1 MPDFTVSNYIYLFCT
16 SLFSHIFI
24 IYIISANI
32 ILDCSWVVKVIS
44 VILAILSNPAM
55 VFIPVTSVQIHKGL
69 AADIMYRKSCME
81 GYLLKSKRNVETI
94 VIFQEEENNIDKE
107 HLQFKDARSSLDMET
122 RSYALFDIWNILNQ
136 RPQIKNTGK

>member
-1 MPDFTVSNYIYLFCT
+1 MKCKGSNERFRIKDTKCAVNFLNANNFNKDVVYTRCILYKSAKDLF
-16 SLFSHIFI
+16 
-24 IYIISANI
+24 
-32 ILDCSWVVKVIS
+32 
-44 VILAILSNPAM
+44 
-55 VFIPVTSVQIHKGL
+55 

-122 RSYALFDIWNILNQ
+122 RSYALFDI
-136 RPQIKNTGK
+136 